1 MKKSKSKNTHESVFA
16 NNSNFVISFLYST
29 LVMEGVQTI
38 LEPSS
43 PPERK
48 KNIVFAFVSF
58 GREQP
63 TVYIFIE
70 TVISFSTLHKL
81 V

>member
-1 MKKSKSKNTHESVFA
+1 MKKSKSKNTHESLREQFQFR
-16 NNSNFVISFLYST
+16 NFGFSNL
-29 LVMEGVQTI
+29 LVKAGVQTI